1 MRTVLHGGR
10 QNEILEWFRG
20 ELSLALV
27 SIRPR
32 PEKTVVFRTASAEL
46 GV

>member
-1 MRTVLHGGR
+1 MEFDKTKFTYYGFGVRVDG
-10 QNEILEWFRG
+10 
-20 ELSLALV
+20 LALV

>member
-1 MRTVLHGGR
+1 MEVDKTKYWNGFVVRVG
-10 QNEILEWFRG
+10 
-20 ELSLALV
+20 LALV